1 MPRTSLQLGSVSVA
15 RSRRYGED
23 LTYGEWHRQALPDKY
38 GRIGHRIDMADRD
51 WTEYCHYCK
60 TPLALIE
67 EVRDRGQD
75 LLDKG
80 VSVTRN
86 LASLANIQAYLMAWR
101 SERPPEV
108 DREINALHARIRE
121 LEAQWPIVGFTIRN
135 LRRQGANLQPLTPDE
150 WLEHLLIIHREHH
163 SECRRATE
171 WKVDGSR
178 LMAVKDGHVLHEV
191 TLFDVLRFAAEGVI

>member
-1 MPRTSLQLGSVSVA
+1 MART
-15 RSRRYGED
+15 RKYGED
-23 LTYGEWHRQALPDKY
+23 LTYGEWHREALPEKY

-67 EVRDRGQD
+67 EVRDVGQD

-86 LASLANIQAYLMAWR
+86 LAVMANMPAFLMAWR
-101 SERPPEV
+101 TERPPEV
-108 DREINALHARIRE
+108 DDEIDRLNKRIRE
-121 LEAQWPIVGFTIRN
+121 LEAQYPIVEFTIRN
-135 LRRQGANLQPLTPDE
+135 LRHRGRRLTKVTVND

-163 SECRRATE
+163 HECRRANE
-171 WKVDGSR
+171 WTVNGGLLVAAKEGNP
-178 LMAVKDGHVLHEV
+178 LHEI
-191 TLFDVLRFAAEGVI
+191 TLFDVLNFGEEIA

>member
-1 MPRTSLQLGSVSVA
+1 MA

-23 LTYGEWHRQALPDKY
+23 LTYAEWHRNALPAKY
-38 GRIGHRIDMADRD
+38 GRIGHRIDLADRD

-60 TPLALIE
+60 TPLAIIE

-86 LASLANIQAYLMAWR
+86 LARMARLPGMLLAWR
-101 SERPPEV
+101 NDRPPEV
-108 DREINALHARIRE
+108 DRRINDLHQQIRE
-121 LEAQWPIVGFTIRN
+121 LEAQWPILEFTIRN
-135 LRRQGANLQPLTPDE
+135 LLGPGRRLVRITPDT

-163 SECRRATE
+163 HGCPRATE
-171 WKVDGSR
+171 WVVDAGK
-178 LMAVKDGHVLHEV
+178 LMVAKDGNLLHEV
-191 TLFDVLRFAAEGVI
+191 TLFDVLRLGDTAG

>member
-1 MPRTSLQLGSVSVA
+1 MA
-15 RSRRYGED
+15 RSRKYGED

-38 GRIGHRIDMADRD
+38 GRVGHRIDMADRD

-86 LASLANIQAYLMAWR
+86 LASMAGMPGFLMAWR
-101 SERPPEV
+101 SERPREV
-108 DREINALHARIRE
+108 DEEINRLHERIRD
-121 LEAQWPIVGFTIRN
+121 LEAQWPIIEFTIRN
-135 LRRQGANLQPLTPDE
+135 LRSRDRRLRTVTPDE

-163 SECRRATE
+163 HECARATE
-171 WKVDGSR
+171 WDVRGDR
-178 LMAVKDGHVLHEV
+178 LMAAKDGHPLHEV
-191 TLFDVLRFAAEGVI
+191 TLFDVLRFTEQQGVA

>member
-1 MPRTSLQLGSVSVA
+1 MA

-23 LTYGEWHRQALPDKY
+23 LTYGEWHRAALPEKY

-80 VSVTRN
+80 VTVTRN
-86 LASLANIQAYLMAWR
+86 LAVLANMPAYLMAWR
-101 SERPPEV
+101 NERPPEI
-108 DREINALHARIRE
+108 DREINQLHARIRE
-121 LEAQWPIVGFTIRN
+121 LEAAWPILEFTIRN
-135 LRRQGANLQPLTPDE
+135 LRTRHSPLVKVSTDD
-150 WLEHLLIIHREHH
+150 WLEHLLILHREHH
-163 SECRRATE
+163 HECRRATE
-171 WKVDGSR
+171 WTVKSGR
-178 LMAVKDGHVLHEV
+178 LLAVKDGHPLHEV
-191 TLFDVLRFAAEGVI
+191 TLFDVLKLGSEAS

>member
-1 MPRTSLQLGSVSVA
+1 MA
-15 RSRRYGED
+15 RSRKYGED
-23 LTYGEWHRQALPDKY
+23 LTYGEWHRHALPERY

-86 LASLANIQAYLMAWR
+86 LASLANVPGFLLAWR
-101 SERPPEV
+101 CERPTGV
-108 DREINALHARIRE
+108 DREINELHARIRQ
-121 LEAQWPIVGFTIRN
+121 LEAEWPIIEFTIRN
-135 LRRQGANLQPLTPDE
+135 LRIRESKLHRVTVND
-150 WLEHLLIIHREHH
+150 WLENLLIIHREHH
-163 SECRRATE
+163 MECARARE
-171 WKVDGSR
+171 WPVNG
-178 LMAVKDGHVLHEV
+178 VKLAAAKDAHPLHEFH
-191 TLFDVLRFAAEGVI
+191 LFNVLGATGGIP

>member
-1 MPRTSLQLGSVSVA
+1 MA
-15 RSRRYGED
+15 RSRKYGED
-23 LTYGEWHRQALPDKY
+23 LTYAEWHRNALPEKY

-80 VSVTRN
+80 TSVTRN
-86 LASLANIQAYLMAWR
+86 LAAALKRPAYLMAWR

-108 DREINALHARIRE
+108 DAEIEALHSRIRE
-121 LEAQWPIVGFTIRN
+121 LEAQWPIVEFTIRPL
-135 LRRQGANLQPLTPDE
+135 LRRTTRLMTVTPDE
-150 WLEHLLIIHREHH
+150 WLEHLMIIHREHH
-163 SECRRATE
+163 AECGRANE
-171 WKVDGSR
+171 WQVHRGR
-178 LMAVKDGHVLHEV
+178 LVAAKDGNPLHEI
-191 TLFDVLRFAAEGVI
+191 TLFDVLGSLGDVA

>member
-1 MPRTSLQLGSVSVA
+1 MA

-23 LTYGEWHRQALPDKY
+23 LTYAEWHRTALPEKY
-38 GRIGHRIDMADRD
+38 GRVGHRIDMADRD

-80 VSVTRN
+80 VTVTRN
-86 LASLANIQAYLMAWR
+86 LAAALNRPGYLMAWR

-108 DREINALHARIRE
+108 DAEINALHARIRE
-121 LEAQWPIVGFTIRN
+121 LEAAWPIVEFTIR
-135 LRRQGANLQPLTPDE
+135 PLTRKDQRLIKVTPDE

-163 SECRRATE
+163 GVCGHANE
-171 WKVDGSR
+171 WSVDGRR
-178 LMAVKDGHVLHEV
+178 LIAVKDGNPLHEV
-191 TLFDVLRFAAEGVI
+191 TLFDVLHWASEAA

>member
-1 MPRTSLQLGSVSVA
+1 MA

-23 LTYGEWHRQALPDKY
+23 LTYGEWHRHALPEKY

-80 VSVTRN
+80 TTVTRN
-86 LASLANIQAYLMAWR
+86 LAAMAHIPGYLMAWR
-101 SERPPEV
+101 NDRPPGV
-108 DREINALHARIRE
+108 DREIEALHERIRQ
-121 LEAQWPIVGFTIRN
+121 LEAQWPIIRFTIRD
-135 LRRQGANLQPLTPDE
+135 LAKPGRKLIPLSTDE
-150 WLEHLLIIHREHH
+150 WLEHLLVIHRAHH
-163 SECRRATE
+163 ADCSKAGE
-171 WKVDGSR
+171 WAVNGTR
-178 LMAVKDGHVLHEV
+178 LMEVKDSHPLHEV
-191 TLFDVLRFAAEGVI
+191 TLFDVLRFAADLSASSGRD